1 MSAWRRV
8 AIEQLPEFKPLAERA
23 WSPMALWIELH
34 TEFEGAWADGNR
46 EQMGR
51 LLAFAKWCWRSNSPD
66 VVNAVACA
74 FFEHL
79 PRHQGIRAM
88 LPRLITA
95 QEFAELRE
103 VFAYHIDEEEARQ
116 LALEFQRAQS

>member
-1 MSAWRRV
+1 MSAWRRA
-8 AIEQLPEFKPLAERA
+8 AIEQLPEFRPLAERA
-23 WSPMALWIELH
+23 FSPMALWIKLH
-34 TEFEGAWADGNR
+34 AEFEGAYADGNR
-46 EQMGR
+46 EQMVR
-51 LLAFAKWCWRSNSPD
+51 LLAFAKWCWRSNNPD

-79 PRHQGIRAM
+79 PRHHGIRAM

-103 VFAYHIDEEEARQ
+103 VFAYHIGEEQSRQ